1 MTQYF
6 PGLIDQKVSQYCP
19 DATVTRGQLAAM
31 LRRALDIAPDPAND
45 TTPPRTP
52 RDLVGTIEDNG
63 DVTLEFTYDRA
74 VLEIQSPQGATTFDS
89 ATSDEGA
96 TDNPMNMI
104 IGKPIGVTLSD
115 RAQVKGVKSMNE
127 MGHYMFSRYAG
138 KWIPDAPGDVWGT
151 VLEGD
156 YPTDAGEALTSPTF
170 SVDATTYLVEITH
183 YYDAENLWDGGNVKV
198 NGQEI
203 APLVEAY
210 ESQNSLENPEILK
223 PLLQKLEPFGLLSGP
238 VAEADGGMALPY
250 QTTGLVFQKLAEY
263 WGSLWGIC
271 TIQCVCARFFA
282 EIENDGVREMYLPQ
296 ICAGQRIAC
305 ICITEP
311 DVGSNPSSIAT
322 TLAGTRG
329 GFLLNGS
336 KTFITN
342 GVYSDYLV
350 VAAKTDPNAG
360 GRGISI
366 FIMDRDTPGIS
377 ATKLDKLGWR
387 ASDTGEIAFD
397 NVRVHQSQL
406 MGEEGK
412 GFSYLMQHLALERL
426 IMAINAHARSEWALE
441 YTIDYMKQREAFGK
455 SISTFQALRH
465 KIADL
470 SAEVELC
477 KSFNYQTAHRLG
489 QKEYVVKEAS
499 MAKLVSTK
507 VADEVANEC
516 LNEWRCLGVL
526 VWVGTCSVHNS
537 IDMSRLRDKSV
548 GEVSSR

>member
-1 MTQYF
+1 MYFSEEHNFFRESFRDFLNKEVVPHIEKWEASGTIDGFIWKKMGEMGYFGISYPEQYG
-6 PGLIDQKVSQYCP
+6 GLDLDVMYLVIYLEELQRVNSGGF
-19 DATVTRGQLAAM
+19 AAAM
-31 LRRALDIAPDPAND
+31 WVHPYLAMTHVLAEGSEEIKEKYL
-45 TTPPRTP
+45 PPSIT
-52 RDLVGTIEDNG
+52 GEK
-63 DVTLEFTYDRA
+63 
-74 VLEIQSPQGATTFDS
+74 
-89 ATSDEGA
+89 
-96 TDNPMNMI
+96 
-104 IGKPIGVTLSD
+104 IGCLCIS
-115 RAQVKGVKSMNE
+115 
-127 MGHYMFSRYAG
+127 
-138 KWIPDAPGDVWGT
+138 
-151 VLEGD
+151 
-156 YPTDAGEALTSPTF
+156 
-170 SVDATTYLVEITH
+170 
-183 YYDAENLWDGGNVKV
+183 
-198 NGQEI
+198 
-203 APLVEAY
+203 
-210 ESQNSLENPEILK
+210 
-223 PLLQKLEPFGLLSGP
+223 EPFGGSDVSG
-238 VAEADGGMALPY
+238 MR
-250 QTTGLVFQKLAEY
+250 TTAIKEDDHYV
-263 WGSLWGIC
+263 I
-271 TIQCVCARFFA
+271 
-282 EIENDGVREMYLPQ
+282 
-296 ICAGQRIAC
+296 
-305 ICITEP
+305 
-311 DVGSNPSSIAT
+311 
-322 TLAGTRG
+322 
-329 GFLLNGS
+329 NGS

-342 GVYSDYLV
+342 GVFSDYLV
-350 VAAKTDPNAG
+350 VAAKTDPSAG

-516 LNEWRCLGVL
+516 LQMLGGYGYMEEYPL
-526 VWVGTCSVHNS
+526 ARNLR
-537 IDMSRLRDKSV
+537 DSRLGPIGGGTSEILREIIAKMVIDGKSYKPAT
-548 GEVSSR
+548 